1 MSFSLYSTI
10 RADGNPKMSA
20 AVMVLGCII
29 NVILDAVFIFVF
41 NLGIKGAAL
50 ATVISQIVTT
60 LIMLYYYTFGGS
72 NLKLKF
78 ETLKLDWGL
87 VKIVLAIGV
96 APFSMQ
102 MAASVVQVIANN
114 ALRMYGG
121 DLAIGAMAAISS
133 IAMIFLMPI
142 FGINQG
148 SQPIIGYNYGAK
160 KYERAQKTVKLAM
173 IAATTT
179 ILVLGGILIQAFPA
193 LVISMFNSDPK
204 LLEIGV
210 PGLRIY
216 LFMMPIIG
224 ISIIGSNYFQ
234 SIGKAKLATF
244 LSLLRQVILLI
255 PLTLVLPKI
264 AGLGLTG
271 VWLAGTLSDF
281 LSTIIT
287 GLFII
292 KEFKKEDS
300 IEDKKAI

>member
-1 MSFSLYSTI
+1 
-10 RADGNPKMSA
+10 
-20 AVMVLGCII
+20 MVLGCII

-60 LIMLYYYTFGGS
+60 LIMLYYYTLGGS

-78 ETLKLDWGL
+78 ETLKLDWRL
-87 VKIVLAIGV
+87 VKIVFLAIGV

-160 KYERAQKTVKLAM
+160 KYERAQK
-173 IAATTT
+173 
-179 ILVLGGILIQAFPA
+179 
-193 LVISMFNSDPK
+193 NS
-204 LLEIGV
+204 
-210 PGLRIY
+210 
-216 LFMMPIIG
+216 
-224 ISIIGSNYFQ
+224 
-234 SIGKAKLATF
+234 
-244 LSLLRQVILLI
+244 
-255 PLTLVLPKI
+255 
-264 AGLGLTG
+264 
-271 VWLAGTLSDF
+271 
-281 LSTIIT
+281 
-287 GLFII
+287 
-292 KEFKKEDS
+292 
-300 IEDKKAI
+300 